1 MKENMVM
8 DDDRMKD
15 SGIIIGSVMNS
26 LINGDIN
33 EDICEVIKRNPEISD
48 KLNIHHD
55 EISAMIYMKAKL
67 AYCPEPLA
75 YSIKEQERVDYI
87 YENINNPSIA
97 LVGENEK
104 RFMDAILSY
113 YAMDDEYREKVKNV
127 QERVAKYQYSLKRE
141 TMAEERE
148 IGILMDVLF
157 NRFSVGSTREPF
169 SIIDAIFEKYDL
181 KDAYNMD
188 DDGMALRWK
197 AGQALE
203 SKGLLSKGTINKI
216 ISDAGFSMNAIK
228 AGINR
233 NKIDK
238 MRVWDVC
245 VSPLEE
251 GVGKTICCKIDGEA
265 QEARILSASDMQRND
280 LLADEKGLA
289 IRMYKD
295 VLDSTREKNLWLDD
309 EKILERVSMPY
320 LDRLLDIYRNGM
332 TKEDIMLMNKVVK
345 TQHYVDSF
353 FEENYYGPDESSVDM
368 QKRIA
373 FSRLVEYLPDIR
385 PGMLSDQEI
394 LDLIEVEGRSPMP
407 GEELEFNLLRLPKE
421 FYPIVEQSGKYD
433 YCIDYVKSLKGIE
446 RITPKMA
453 FGSMDYY
460 LSMLSDEEW
469 DPVGVDDDFGRV
481 TGGFLRRGT
490 NCPNPVK
497 NFPPNL
503 LSEEQWEKLKELNP
517 GVTYGDLPKGAF
529 KINRV
534 TDVQIYPRSDG
545 GMVIRCKVDY
555 EQQEGRLLSDNDV
568 RNCNGYE
575 DKLNLAVSYF
585 IDAFAKEPERSAV
598 LVR

>member
-1 MKENMVM
+1 MN
-8 DDDRMKD
+8 DDRIKD
-15 SGIIIGSVMNS
+15 SGIAIGTVKNR
-26 LINGDIN
+26 LINGDIS
-33 EDICEVIKRNPEISD
+33 EDICDVIKRNPEIFD
-48 KLNIHHD
+48 KLNIYHE
-55 EISAMIYMKAKL
+55 EISAMICMKAKL

-104 RFMDAILSY
+104 RFMNAILSY
-113 YAMDDEYREKVKNV
+113 YAMEDEYREMLINV
-127 QERVAKYQYSLKRE
+127 QERVAKYQYSPKRE
-141 TMAEERE
+141 TMAKERE

-157 NRFSVGSTREPF
+157 NRFSVGSACEPF
-169 SIIDAIFEKYDL
+169 SVIDSIFEKYDL

-188 DDGMALRWK
+188 DDGVALRWK

-216 ISDAGFSMNAIK
+216 ISDAGFSVDTIK
-228 AGINR
+228 TSINR
-233 NKIDK
+233 NKIDR
-238 MRVWDVC
+238 MRVWDVRI
-245 VSPLEE
+245 SPLEE
-251 GVGKTICCKIDGEA
+251 GVGKTICCEIDGEA

-394 LDLIEVEGRSPMP
+394 LDLIEVEGRGPMP

-453 FGSMDYY
+453 FWSMDYY
-460 LSMLSDEEW
+460 LSMLSYEEW
-469 DPVGVDDDFGRV
+469 DSVGVDDEFGRV

-490 NCPNPVK
+490 NSPNPVK
-497 NFPPNL
+497 KFPPNL
-503 LSEEQWEKLKELNP
+503 LSEEQREKLKELNP

-534 TDVQIYPRSDG
+534 TDVQIYLRSGG
-545 GMVIRCKVDY
+545 GMVIRCKVDDV
-555 EQQEGRLLSDNDV
+555 QQEGRLLSDNDL
-568 RNCNGYE
+568 RNCNDYGNN
-575 DKLNLAVSYF
+575 LNLAVIYF
-585 IDAFAKEPERSAV
+585 IDAFAKESERSV
-598 LVR
+598 SQVR

>member
-1 MKENMVM
+1 MN
-8 DDDRMKD
+8 DDRIKD
-15 SGIIIGSVMNS
+15 SGIAIGTVKNR
-26 LINGDIN
+26 LINGDIS
-33 EDICEVIKRNPEISD
+33 EDICDVIKRNPEIFD
-48 KLNIHHD
+48 KLNIYHE
-55 EISAMIYMKAKL
+55 EISAMICMKAKL

-104 RFMDAILSY
+104 RFMNAILSY
-113 YAMDDEYREKVKNV
+113 YAMEDEYREMLINV
-127 QERVAKYQYSLKRE
+127 QERVAKYQYSPKRE
-141 TMAEERE
+141 TMAKERE

-157 NRFSVGSTREPF
+157 NRFSVGSACEPF
-169 SIIDAIFEKYDL
+169 SVIDSIFEKYDL
-181 KDAYNMD
+181 KDACNMD
-188 DDGMALRWK
+188 DDGVALRWK

-216 ISDAGFSMNAIK
+216 ISDAGFSVDTIK
-228 AGINR
+228 TSINR
-233 NKIDK
+233 NKIDR
-238 MRVWDVC
+238 MRVWDVRI
-245 VSPLEE
+245 SPLEE
-251 GVGKTICCKIDGEA
+251 GVGKTICCEIDGEA
-265 QEARILSASDMQRND
+265 QEARILSASDLQRND

-295 VLDSTREKNLWLDD
+295 VLDNTREKKLWLDD

-332 TKEDIMLMNKVVK
+332 TKEDIMLMNKVVE
-345 TQHYVDSF
+345 TRQSVDSF

-373 FSRLVEYLPDIR
+373 FSRLVEYLPELR
-385 PGMLSDQEI
+385 PGMLSDHEI
-394 LDLIEVEGRSPMP
+394 LDLIEVEANGPMP
-407 GEELEFNLLRLPKE
+407 GEEIEFNLLRLPKE

-460 LSMLSDEEW
+460 LSMLSYEEW
-469 DPVGVDDDFGRV
+469 DSVGVDDEFGRV

-490 NCPNPVK
+490 NSPNPVK
-497 NFPPNL
+497 KFPPNL
-503 LSEEQWEKLKELNP
+503 LSEEQWEKLKELNL
-517 GVTYGDLPKGAF
+517 GVTHDDLPKGAF
-529 KINRV
+529 KIDRV
-534 TDVQIYPRSDG
+534 TDVQIYPCSDG
-545 GMVIRCKVDY
+545 CMAIRCKVDD
-555 EQQEGRLLSDNDV
+555 EQQEGRLLSDNDL
-568 RNCNGYE
+568 RNCNDYE
-575 DKLNLAVSYF
+575 NKLNLAVSYF
-585 IDAFAKEPERSAV
+585 IDAFAKEPERSVA

>member
-8 DDDRMKD
+8 DVNRMKD

-26 LINGDIN
+26 LINGDIS

-55 EISAMIYMKAKL
+55 EISAMICMKAKL

-113 YAMDDEYREKVKNV
+113 YAMEDEYREKVKNV
-127 QERVAKYQYSLKRE
+127 QERVTKYQYSPKRE
-141 TMAEERE
+141 TMAKERE

-169 SIIDAIFEKYDL
+169 SIVDAIFEKCDL

-203 SKGLLSKGTINKI
+203 SKGLLSKGTIDKI
-216 ISDAGFSMNAIK
+216 ISDAGFSVDAIK

-233 NKIDK
+233 NKIDR

-251 GVGKTICCKIDGEA
+251 GVGKTICCKIDGKA
-265 QEARILSASDMQRND
+265 QEARILSASDMLRND

-295 VLDSTREKNLWLDD
+295 VLDSTREKNQWFDD
-309 EKILERVSMPY
+309 RKILERVSMPY

-332 TKEDIMLMNKVVK
+332 TKEDIMLMNKVVE
-345 TQHYVDSF
+345 TQQSVDSF
-353 FEENYYGPDESSVDM
+353 FEENHYGPDESSVDM

-394 LDLIEVEGRSPMP
+394 LDLIEVEGSGPMP
-407 GEELEFNLLRLPKE
+407 GEELEFNLMRLPKA
-421 FYPIVEQSGKYD
+421 FYPVVEQSGKYD
-433 YCIDYVKSLKGIE
+433 YCLDYVKSLEGIE

-453 FGSMDYY
+453 FCSMDYY
-460 LSMLSDEEW
+460 LSRLSYEEW
-469 DPVGVDDDFGRV
+469 DSVGVDDEFGRV
-481 TGGFLRRGT
+481 TGGFLRLGT

-497 NFPPNL
+497 KFPPNL

-517 GVTYGDLPKGAF
+517 GVTHDDLPKGAF
-529 KINRV
+529 KIDRV
-534 TDVQIYPRSDG
+534 TDVQIYPCSDG
-545 GMVIRCKVDY
+545 CMAIRCKVDD
-555 EQQEGRLLSDNDV
+555 EQQEGRLLSDNDLRKCNDY
-568 RNCNGYE
+568 RN
-575 DKLNLAVSYF
+575 KLNLAVSYF
-585 IDAFAKEPERSAV
+585 IDAFAKEPERSAA

>member
-1 MKENMVM
+1 MN
-8 DDDRMKD
+8 DDRIKD
-15 SGIIIGSVMNS
+15 SGIAIGTVKNR
-26 LINGDIN
+26 LINGDIS
-33 EDICEVIKRNPEISD
+33 EDICDVIKRNPEIFD
-48 KLNIHHD
+48 KLNIYHE
-55 EISAMIYMKAKL
+55 EISAMICMKAKL

-104 RFMDAILSY
+104 RFMNAILSY
-113 YAMDDEYREKVKNV
+113 YAMEDEYREMLINV
-127 QERVAKYQYSLKRE
+127 QERVAKYQYSPKRE
-141 TMAEERE
+141 TMAKERE

-157 NRFSVGSTREPF
+157 NRFSVGSACEPF
-169 SIIDAIFEKYDL
+169 SVIDSIFEKYDL
-181 KDAYNMD
+181 KDAYNVD
-188 DDGMALRWK
+188 DDGVALRWK

-216 ISDAGFSMNAIK
+216 ISDAGFSVDTIK
-228 AGINR
+228 TSINR
-233 NKIDK
+233 NKIDR
-238 MRVWDVC
+238 MRVWDVRI
-245 VSPLEE
+245 SPLEE
-251 GVGKTICCKIDGEA
+251 GVGKTICCEIDGEA

-394 LDLIEVEGRSPMP
+394 LDLIEVEGRGPMP

-453 FGSMDYY
+453 FWSMDYY
-460 LSMLSDEEW
+460 LSMLSYEEW
-469 DPVGVDDDFGRV
+469 DSVGVDDEFGRV

-490 NCPNPVK
+490 NSPNPVK
-497 NFPPNL
+497 KFPPNL
-503 LSEEQWEKLKELNP
+503 LSEEQREKLKELNP

-534 TDVQIYPRSDG
+534 TDVQIYLRSGG
-545 GMVIRCKVDY
+545 GMVIRCKVDDV
-555 EQQEGRLLSDNDV
+555 QQEGRLLSDNDL
-568 RNCNGYE
+568 RNCNDYGNN
-575 DKLNLAVSYF
+575 LNLAVIYF
-585 IDAFAKEPERSAV
+585 IDAFAKESERSV
-598 LVR
+598 SQVR

>member
-1 MKENMVM
+1 
-8 DDDRMKD
+8 MKD
-15 SGIIIGSVMNS
+15 RESDILSVKFRLSKGNIS
-26 LINGDIN
+26 
-33 EDICEVIKRNPEISD
+33 EDMCDVIKRNPVIFS
-48 KLNIHHD
+48 KMNINHD
-55 EISAMIYMKAKL
+55 EVSAILDMKEKL
-67 AYCPEPLA
+67 AFCPEPLS
-75 YSIKEQERVDYI
+75 YSINEQDRVDYI
-87 YENINNPSIA
+87 YENLNNPSIV
-97 LVGENEK
+97 LNNENEK
-104 RFMDAILSY
+104 RYMNAILAY
-113 YAMDDEYREKVKNV
+113 YAIEDEYKEKVENIK
-127 QERVAKYQYSLKRE
+127 ERVAKYQNSSKKE
-141 TMAEERE
+141 TIAEERE
-148 IGILMDVLF
+148 IGILMDILF
-157 NRFSVGSTREPF
+157 DRFSVGSACEPF
-169 SIIDAIFEKYDL
+169 SVINSIFEKYDL

-188 DDGMALRWK
+188 DDGVALRWK

-394 LDLIEVEGRSPMP
+394 LDLIEVEGRGPMP
-407 GEELEFNLLRLPKE
+407 GEEVEFNLLRLPKE
-421 FYPIVEQSGKYD
+421 FYPIVERSDKYD
-433 YCIDYVKSLKGIE
+433 FFMDYVKSLKGVE

-453 FGSMDYY
+453 FNSMDHFLCL
-460 LSMLSDEEW
+460 LSYEIW
-469 DPVGVDDDFGRV
+469 DPEGVDDEFGCV
-481 TGGFLRRGT
+481 TGGFLRQGT
-490 NCPNPVK
+490 KCPNPLN

-503 LSEEQWEKLKELNP
+503 LSEEQWEKLKILNP
-517 GVTYGDLPKGAF
+517 EVTYSDLPKGAF
-529 KINRV
+529 KRDRV
-534 TDVQIYPRSDG
+534 TDIQIYPCSDG
-545 GMVIRCKVDY
+545 NMAIRCKVDNV
-555 EQQEGRLLSDNDV
+555 QQEGRLLSDDDV
-568 RNCNGYE
+568 RKCNDYE
-575 DKLNLAVSYF
+575 NKLILAVSYF

>member
-8 DDDRMKD
+8 NDDRIKD
-15 SGIIIGSVMNS
+15 SGIAIGTVKNR
-26 LINGDIN
+26 LINGDIS
-33 EDICEVIKRNPEISD
+33 EDICDVIKRNPEIFD
-48 KLNIHHD
+48 KLNIYHE
-55 EISAMIYMKAKL
+55 EISAMICMKAKL

-104 RFMDAILSY
+104 RFMNAILSY
-113 YAMDDEYREKVKNV
+113 YVMEDEYREMLINV
-127 QERVAKYQYSLKRE
+127 QERVAKYQYSPKRE
-141 TMAEERE
+141 TMAKERE

-157 NRFSVGSTREPF
+157 NRFSVGSACEPF
-169 SIIDAIFEKYDL
+169 SVIDSIFEKYDL
-181 KDAYNMD
+181 KDACNMD
-188 DDGMALRWK
+188 DDGVALRWK

-216 ISDAGFSMNAIK
+216 ISDAGFSVDTIK
-228 AGINR
+228 TSINR
-233 NKIDK
+233 NKIDR
-238 MRVWDVC
+238 MRVWDVRI
-245 VSPLEE
+245 SPLEE
-251 GVGKTICCKIDGEA
+251 GVGKTICCEIDGEA
-265 QEARILSASDMQRND
+265 QEARILSASDLQRND

-295 VLDSTREKNLWLDD
+295 VLDNTREKKLWLDD

-332 TKEDIMLMNKVVK
+332 TKEDIMLMNKVVE
-345 TQHYVDSF
+345 TRQSVDSF

-373 FSRLVEYLPDIR
+373 FSRLVEYLPELR
-385 PGMLSDQEI
+385 PGMLSDHEI
-394 LDLIEVEGRSPMP
+394 LDLIEVEANGPMP
-407 GEELEFNLLRLPKE
+407 GEEIEFNLLRLPKE

-460 LSMLSDEEW
+460 LSMLSYEEW
-469 DPVGVDDDFGRV
+469 DSVGVDDEFGRV

-490 NCPNPVK
+490 NSPNPVK
-497 NFPPNL
+497 KFPPNL
-503 LSEEQWEKLKELNP
+503 LSEEQWEKLKELNL
-517 GVTYGDLPKGAF
+517 GVTHDDLPKGAF
-529 KINRV
+529 KIDRV
-534 TDVQIYPRSDG
+534 TDVQIYPCSDG
-545 GMVIRCKVDY
+545 CMAIRCKVDD
-555 EQQEGRLLSDNDV
+555 EQQEGRLLSDNDL
-568 RNCNGYE
+568 RNCNDYE
-575 DKLNLAVSYF
+575 NKLNLAVSYF
-585 IDAFAKEPERSAV
+585 IDAFAKEPERSVA

>member
-8 DDDRMKD
+8 NDDRIKD
-15 SGIIIGSVMNS
+15 SGIAIGTVKNR
-26 LINGDIN
+26 LINGDIS
-33 EDICEVIKRNPEISD
+33 EDICDVIKRNPEIFD
-48 KLNIHHD
+48 KLNIYHE
-55 EISAMIYMKAKL
+55 EISAMICMKAKL

-104 RFMDAILSY
+104 RFMNAILSY
-113 YAMDDEYREKVKNV
+113 YAMEDEYREMLINV
-127 QERVAKYQYSLKRE
+127 QERVAKYQYSPKRE
-141 TMAEERE
+141 TMAKERE

-157 NRFSVGSTREPF
+157 NRFSVGSACEPF
-169 SIIDAIFEKYDL
+169 SVIDSIFEKYDL

-188 DDGMALRWK
+188 DDGVALRWK

-216 ISDAGFSMNAIK
+216 ISDAGFSVDTIK
-228 AGINR
+228 TSINR
-233 NKIDK
+233 NKIDR
-238 MRVWDVC
+238 MRVWDVRI
-245 VSPLEE
+245 SPLEE
-251 GVGKTICCKIDGEA
+251 GVGKTICCEIDGEA

-394 LDLIEVEGRSPMP
+394 LDLIEVEGRGPMP

-453 FGSMDYY
+453 FWSMDYY
-460 LSMLSDEEW
+460 LSMLSYEEW
-469 DPVGVDDDFGRV
+469 DSVGVDDEFGRV

-490 NCPNPVK
+490 NSPNPVK
-497 NFPPNL
+497 KFPPNL
-503 LSEEQWEKLKELNP
+503 LSEEQREKLKELNP

-534 TDVQIYPRSDG
+534 TDVQIYLRSGG
-545 GMVIRCKVDY
+545 GMVIRCKVDDV
-555 EQQEGRLLSDNDV
+555 QQEGRLLSDNDL
-568 RNCNGYE
+568 RNCNDYGNN
-575 DKLNLAVSYF
+575 LNLAVIYF
-585 IDAFAKEPERSAV
+585 IDAFAKESERSV
-598 LVR
+598 SQVR